1 MLKPAQLYRDELK
14 QKLMEC
20 WDNPKYDYY
29 FNGEYQEFD
38 VPQDRYWRSDYVCV
52 DNKGEIVGYFAYCR
66 NDIARSLSHF
76 GLISFTDNGALLM
89 RDCIARIDKLVS
101 EGLNRI
107 EWWAIVDNPANK
119 IYEKLVK
126 RYGGTVAGYMH
137 DCNYFG
143 GKYHDSVMYEIL
155 FEEV

>member
-38 VPQDRYWRSDYVCV
+38 VPTDRYWRSDYVCI
-52 DNKGEIVGYFAYCR
+52 NSKGEIVGYFAYCR

-89 RDCIARIDKLVS
+89 HDCIARIDKLVS
-101 EGLNRI
+101 EGLHRI
-107 EWWAIVDNPANK
+107 EWWAIVGNPANK
-119 IYEKLVK
+119 IYEKLIR
-126 RYGGTVAGYMH
+126 RYGGTVTGHMH
-137 DCNYFG
+137 DCYYFG
-143 GKYHDSVMYEIL
+143 GKYHDSIMYEIL